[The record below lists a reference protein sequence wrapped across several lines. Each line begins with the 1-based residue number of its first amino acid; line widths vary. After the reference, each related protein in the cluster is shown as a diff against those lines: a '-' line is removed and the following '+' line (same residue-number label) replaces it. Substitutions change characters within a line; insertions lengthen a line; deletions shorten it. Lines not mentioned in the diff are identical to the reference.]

1 MSAALAVNDA
11 AFEQEVLKSD
21 LPVLVDFWAEWCG
34 PCRMVA
40 PILDEV
46 AKEYHGK
53 LKVVKVNVD
62 ENQKTAMDYRIRSI
76 PTLAFIKNGQL
87 VKQIVG
93 AQPKDRLIQEIEEV
107 LKG

>member
-11 AFEQEVLKSD
+11 AFEQEVLKSE

-46 AKEYHGK
+46 AKEYQGK

-76 PTLAFIKNGQL
+76 PTLAFIKNGRL
-87 VKQIVG
+87 IKQIVG
-93 AQPKDRLIQEIEEV
+93 AQPKDRLVQEIEEV